1 VATMPG
7 TTVQDRDDTP
17 PNPTRP
23 RTPPRMLA
31 RLWQHRRS
39 AIGVVV
45 AAGAA
50 TGVTT
55 ALLLPRGPVVAS
67 QGVALMATGAVL
79 GVLAGLVLRR
89 RRAVLLVLLAHLAAL
104 ELVRLPLTGPT
115 VDGIHLGTLYG
126 VVAFVTGRGFDALL
140 LIPAAVVGAVYGAGL
155 ARHWSDGS
163 PGRRW
168 AITVRRVV
176 AAVALAGLLAAVA
189 LVAQPARTDP
199 ILTADGRP
207 LAGSIA
213 ELGTAHVGGH
223 DTGLLLRGQNAT
235 APVLLFLAG
244 GPGGTELGATRLF
257 GEALERDFVVA
268 TWDQR
273 GAGTSYG
280 GLDPTSTLTFQQAV
294 DDTIELTEQLRTR
307 FHQDRVYLMGNSYGT
322 LLGVRAVQLRPD
334 LYTAYIGSAQMV
346 SPVATDRAFYD
357 TTLAWAT
364 RTGDTGLV
372 DTLRRNGPPPYT
384 SVFPYEQALTY
395 ERDWNPYP
403 RVPAYAAKGEMPA
416 SVGVPEYD
424 LVQKVRALPSFL
436 DTFAVLY
443 PQLQGID
450 LRTQATQLEVPV
462 YVVAGVHEAPGRAVP
477 ARQWFDA
484 LDAPSKTW
492 VELPD
497 AGHVPN
503 FEQPAR
509 FADLM
514 HTVLLAR

>member
-1 VATMPG
+1 MPG
-7 TTVQDRDDTP
+7 TTAQDREDTP

-67 QGVALMATGAVL
+67 QGVELMVTGAVL

-207 LAGSIA
+207 LSGSIA

-450 LRTQATQLEVPV
+450 LRTQATRLEVPV